1 MRAADG
7 TEAAYDRLLL
17 ATGSSPFI
25 LPVPGKDLRGVISYR
40 DIFDTE
46 TMIATAQLKQHAVV
60 IGGGLLGLEAA
71 NGLKLR
77 GMSVTVVHLGDWLL
91 DKQLDITAGKLLQA
105 SLEQR
110 GLQFFLLAH
119 QTAEIV
125 GNAAGEAVAVRFK
138 NGTEIPADLV
148 VMAVGIRPNQALA
161 ESAGLYCNRGIVV
174 SDALQTFDPR
184 IYAVGECVNHRGT
197 AYGLVAPLFEM
208 AKVCANHLAHLGIG
222 QYKGSVL
229 STKLKVTGI
238 DLFSAGDFM
247 GCADSEDIVL
257 SDPAGGVYKK
267 KLVIKD
273 DQLVGACLYGDTTD
287 GAWYF
292 KLLKEGRKINDLRD
306 HLMFGESS
314 IGDAGTQGQNRAMAM
329 QDSDEVCG
337 CNGVCKGNIVK
348 AIKDKGLF
356 TVDDVKKHTKAASSC
371 GSCTG
376 LVEQILMNTLGSSFQ
391 ETPKTKAVCGCT
403 DHNHGDVRKV
413 IREHH
418 LLTHQAVYQFME
430 WRTPNGCATCRP
442 AINYYLL
449 STWPKE
455 AIDDPQSRFINE
467 RAHANIQKDGT
478 FSVIP
483 QMKGGVTNA
492 SELRRIADVADK
504 YAIPMVKVTGGQ
516 RIDLLGVKKKK
527 TWSTSGPTLA
537 CSPVMPMANRYAP
550 SKPASVVSSAVLA
563 PKTARRWHR
572 PGNHARQYVEP
583 AQSKAG
589 GVGLP
594 AQLRGIRHQG
604 RRDYRG
610 G

>member
-267 KLVIKD
+267 S
-273 DQLVGACLYGDTTD
+273 
-287 GAWYF
+287 W
-292 KLLKEGRKINDLRD
+292 
-306 HLMFGESS
+306 
-314 IGDAGTQGQNRAMAM
+314 
-329 QDSDEVCG
+329 
-337 CNGVCKGNIVK
+337 
-348 AIKDKGLF
+348 
-356 TVDDVKKHTKAASSC
+356 
-371 GSCTG
+371 
-376 LVEQILMNTLGSSFQ
+376 
-391 ETPKTKAVCGCT
+391 
-403 DHNHGDVRKV
+403 
-413 IREHH
+413 
-418 LLTHQAVYQFME
+418 
-430 WRTPNGCATCRP
+430 
-442 AINYYLL
+442 
-449 STWPKE
+449 
-455 AIDDPQSRFINE
+455 
-467 RAHANIQKDGT
+467 
-478 FSVIP
+478 
-483 QMKGGVTNA
+483 
-492 SELRRIADVADK
+492 
-504 YAIPMVKVTGGQ
+504 
-516 RIDLLGVKKKK
+516 
-527 TWSTSGPTLA
+527 
-537 CSPVMPMANRYAP
+537 
-550 SKPASVVSSAVLA
+550 
-563 PKTARRWHR
+563 
-572 PGNHARQYVEP
+572 
-583 AQSKAG
+583 
-589 GVGLP
+589 
-594 AQLRGIRHQG
+594 
-604 RRDYRG
+604 
-610 G
+610 